1 MKHLKIDLPELEMA
15 FENYEP
21 QAEYHMDLETGE
33 VLFVNHDD
41 RSWLESLY
49 EAYYDEQTE
58 SLEWERVFQEEGM
71 QDWQKDNLQQIDL
84 IESGYGTR
92 FITIPPESSHL
103 GFEDM
108 QEFIQTVRNPRLQ
121 DRLEDAISGRSAFRR
136 FKDVLHNYPAER
148 GSGSNLNGN
157 ALPNACTNGWR
168 KKASRLSKTSDGD
181 PLIKTESPERISH
194 LNVFSQAVSS
204 TRTS

>member
-1 MKHLKIDLPELEMA
+1 MA

-21 QAEYHMDLETGE
+21 QALYYLDLETGD

-49 EAYYDEQTE
+49 ENYYDEQTK
-58 SLEWERVFQEEGM
+58 SLDWEKVFQEEGLH
-71 QDWQKDNLQQIDL
+71 DWQKDNLQQIDL
-84 IESGYGTR
+84 IESGYGVR

-108 QEFIQTVRNPRLQ
+108 LEFIQTVRNPRLQ

-136 FKDVLHNYPAER
+136 FKDVLLNYPAER
-148 GSGSNLNGN
+148 ER
-157 ALPNACTNGWR
+157 WFKFKR
-168 KKASRLSKTSDGD
+168 
-181 PLIKTESPERISH
+181 ERISQRM
-194 LNVFSQAVSS
+194 LEWLEEKGISII
-204 TRTS
+204 